1 MFNVANLSDGTQI
14 RFLDMPAIKIKPVT
28 AEERESHAGLLCSL
42 REMCRDVTVPAVYG
56 GQHVQLVMKRT
67 ALDKINAIVKGEQ

>member
-14 RFLDMPAIKIKPVT
+14 RFLDMPAIEIKPVT
-28 AEERESHAGLLCSL
+28 AEERESHAGLMCSL
-42 REMCRDVTVPAVYG
+42 REMCRDVAVPAVYG

-67 ALDKINAIVKGEQ
+67 TLDKINAIVKGEQ